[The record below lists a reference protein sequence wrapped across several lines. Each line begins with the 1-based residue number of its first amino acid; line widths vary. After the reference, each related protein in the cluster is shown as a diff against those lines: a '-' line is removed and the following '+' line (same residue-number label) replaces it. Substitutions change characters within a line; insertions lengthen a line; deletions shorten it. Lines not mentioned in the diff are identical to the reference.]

1 MSKESQES
9 YLISVD
15 LPPKVMEDFEKAA
28 EKRKLSTEQR
38 RKLLEEVKRVYI
50 ANRWE
55 PAEAIGIIAAQ
66 SISEPST
73 QMTMRA
79 YHFAGSAGVRV
90 TQGLPRLIE
99 IFDAKKEPETPFT
112 TIFLKK
118 EHDNKEEAT
127 KLAEDIV
134 EKRIKDL
141 IRNISMNLGENS
153 LEIEFIDKRKVEKA
167 AKKLKETLKGFEVKE
182 RTGTLVIKPK
192 EAEKKKAKG
201 KEGEEEEG
209 VDVKK
214 IREKV
219 LETSMEGIKGVS
231 SAIVRREGEEWTIN
245 TVGSNFE
252 EVLNLPEVDTTRT
265 TTNNIF
271 EVEKV
276 LGIEAA
282 RNAVIGESTSTLHEQ
297 GLDVDIRHLNL
308 VSDIMTFSGHI
319 EAIGRYGVAGAKT
332 SILARAAF
340 EETIKHLVRASVR
353 NEKDELRGIFE
364 NVMVGQVIPSG
375 TGMFELLA
383 RKKEKEAKKKEEEKK
398 E

>member
-1 MSKESQES
+1 MSNESEEN
-9 YLISVD
+9 YLIEVE
-15 LPPKVMEDFEKAA
+15 LPPKIMEDFERMA
-28 EKRKLSTEQR
+28 EKLKLNTENR
-38 RKLLEEVKRVYI
+38 RKLLEGIKEEYLI
-50 ANRWE
+50 NRYE
-55 PAEAIGIIAAQ
+55 PGEAIGIISAQ

-79 YHFAGSAGVRV
+79 YHFAGSAGVKV

-112 TIFLKK
+112 TIYLKK
-118 EHDNKEEAT
+118 EFDNKDEAT
-127 KLAEDIV
+127 SLAEEIV
-134 EKRIKDL
+134 EKKVRDL
-141 IRNISMNLGENS
+141 ISNISINLAENF
-153 LEIEFIDKRKVEKA
+153 LELELTDKRKVDKA
-167 AKKLKETLKGFEVKE
+167 MRRLKEVLKIFEMKDKGGNIVIRPRKE
-182 RTGTLVIKPK
+182 NQ
-192 EAEKKKAKG
+192 EA
-201 KEGEEEEG
+201 
-209 VDVKK
+209 DVKK

-219 LETSMEGIKGVS
+219 LDVVIEGIKGIS

-252 EVLNLPEVDTTRT
+252 EVLKLNSVDSTRT

-282 RNAVIGESTSTLHEQ
+282 RNAIINEATNTLQEQ
-297 GLDVDIRHLNL
+297 GLDIDSRHVNL
-308 VSDIMTFSGHI
+308 VGDIMTFSGHI
-319 EAIGRYGVAGAKT
+319 EAIGRYGIAGAKS

-383 RKKEKEAKKKEEEKK
+383 MKKDKGKK
-398 E
+398 